1 VPSLPI
7 PSVFLSVTHTFN
19 PPHTEL
25 AGIMSTQSDKSI
37 TRRELHRL
45 CERCNSI
52 FSSSAVVKGLSRKRE
67 KHHFQNNLDG
77 LRESAASGCHFCT
90 LLETQLPSMD
100 DYFRSYWERKQDR
113 PLELEIVPAP
123 TDEHLF
129 NIICTHGGDPGNEC
143 LGVNVLEERSVRLR
157 PAHAQ
162 AQTCSPDHA
171 DLARTWI
178 GTCLSEH
185 GSTCGYRNDKRFL
198 PTRFLEIN
206 GSEGDLSVRLYLPSV
221 ADLQRGLDYCTLSH
235 CWGDANH
242 VLCLTAE
249 SLPTFKTAIP
259 TAKIPATYADALR
272 ITRSIGVWY
281 LWIDSLCILQDSPD
295 GWTQEASA
303 MASVYENSYCN
314 IAAATAKD
322 SQGGCYATRD
332 PLTFAPCRIATTDKG
347 VFYACPDCFNGS
359 LDELEWESDSG
370 LFSRA

>member
-1 VPSLPI
+1 
-7 PSVFLSVTHTFN
+7 
-19 PPHTEL
+19 
-25 AGIMSTQSDKSI
+25 
-37 TRRELHRL
+37 
-45 CERCNSI
+45 
-52 FSSSAVVKGLSRKRE
+52 
-67 KHHFQNNLDG
+67 
-77 LRESAASGCHFCT
+77 
-90 LLETQLPSMD
+90 MD

-143 LGVNVLEERSVRLR
+143 LGVNVLEERSVRLH

-272 ITRSIGVWY
+272 ITRFIGVWY
-281 LWIDSLCILQDSPD
+281 LWIDPLCILQDSPD

-303 MASVYENSYCN
+303 MASVYDNSYCN
-314 IAAATAKD
+314 VAAATAKD

-347 VFYACPDCFNGS
+347 VFYAC
-359 LDELEWESDSG
+359 LDWFHGTLEELEEESDSG
-370 LFSRA
+370 LFSRAWILQELLLPPRVLYFGSKGLYFACKKLRADERNVDSEDKSSAVVSMGYPEHHPRLPVSA